1 MKKLYIKAIGA
12 LLLGGSM
19 VSCGNDFLDTK
30 MYDSIDMESG
40 LVNVDNIGY
49 ALNGVYYRLYYYYF
63 AGNFAVNIGDVASD
77 LSYWN
82 GETGHFNLIYQF
94 QPRSTDTY
102 LYYIWNYGYK
112 VADNSA
118 RIIKAGNELYAD
130 ATEDDKVD
138 LDVYLGE
145 AYALRAY
152 AHFLLVNIYGHQY
165 KVNGQ
170 DFGDKPGIV
179 IVDEP
184 IPANTQVSRAT
195 VAQTYAQIVSDLK
208 NSIAHFTAAGGDR
221 GDVLYFNLAAANG
234 LLSRVSLYMED
245 YQASINAAEDA
256 IAESGITELTYDP
269 VKYKALYNY
278 GTSNNE
284 SMFTLAITT
293 LDNWSAN
300 SSGNIWSSYNFSPSP
315 YLQSLYGANDIRR
328 SIMTWNAA
336 STEQVPIYGGGK
348 VAAFAYGNPA
358 YGTEYLI
365 NAPEMF
371 LNQAEAYLKLPT
383 PDINKAKDA
392 LLVVAKRN
400 PDIASVSDLPS
411 TADDLMSFIRD
422 ERARELFQEGLRLYD
437 LRRWDVMANVVAEQ
451 APSIKYVVN
460 NYKIS
465 NFVFPIPEDEIN
477 AGFGVTQNEG
487 WASALPNA
495 AN

>member
-30 MYDSIDMESG
+30 MYDSIDSESG

-49 ALNGVYYRLYYYYF
+49 ALNGVYYRLYQYYF
-63 AGNFAVNIGDVASD
+63 AGNYAVNIGDIASD
-77 LSYWN
+77 ITYWN
-82 GETGHFNLIYQF
+82 GETGHFNNIYQF

-130 ATEDDKVD
+130 ATEDDKEY

-152 AHFLLVNIYGHQY
+152 AHFILVNVYAHQY

-184 IPANTQVSRAT
+184 IPASSQVSRST

-208 NSIAHFTAAGGDR
+208 NSISHFTAVGGDR
-221 GDVLYFNLAAANG
+221 GDVLYFNLAAAQG

-245 YQASINAAEDA
+245 YQGAIDAAEEA
-256 IAESGITELTYDP
+256 IAVSGITTLTYDAA
-269 VKYKALYNY
+269 KYKALYNG
-278 GTSNNE
+278 GTSNDE
-284 SMFTLAITT
+284 SMFTLAITPS
-293 LDNWSAN
+293 DNWSAN
-300 SSGNIWSSYNFSPSP
+300 SSGYIWSSYNFSPSP
-315 YLQSLYGANDIRR
+315 YLQSLYGPNDVRTAIQ
-328 SIMTWNAA
+328 TWKAA
-336 STEQVPIYGGGK
+336 STPQVPIYGGGK
-348 VAAFAYGNPA
+348 LAAFAYDNPS

-383 PDINKAKDA
+383 PDLNKAKAA

-400 PDIASVSDLPS
+400 LDITSDSDLPA
-411 TADDLMSFIRD
+411 TADGLMSFIRD

-437 LRRWDVMANVVAEQ
+437 LRRWDVMANVVAEN
-451 APSIKYVVN
+451 APSIQYVVN

-465 NFVFPIPEDEIN
+465 NLVFPIPEDEIN

-487 WASALPNA
+487 WTATLPNTM
-495 AN
+495 N